1 MSDVTFKGIGDV
13 LKLLPTATVI
23 VYEVLNPIATNA
35 GDCGAAAG
43 YKVATGVLLGL
54 SAFFCAFSTFTDS
67 YVGADGKVKYGLVTP
82 RGLLPFNDGGGD
94 GEEGLLQV
102 PAGVP
107 GLRARRLRRRRVRG
121 GLPAGRRQHR
131 GVLLPVAQG
140 PAEEGGHGAPRRRR
154 RRRQRRLR
162 RLPLHAPRDRV
173 PAVQAR
179 GERARRVAVG
189 RGADESRGRELQW
202 FRVMLFV
209 SIIRQYVPLC
219 IRHTCISVR
228 MRDVFPRLLSSSDL
242 TSPSKINHCDPEQG
256 SQLHLV
262 RLNTF
267 KLCMDI
273 LFYLYLLH

>member
-162 RLPLHAPRDRV
+162 PLPLHAPRDRV

-179 GERARRVAVG
+179 GERARRVAVA
-189 RGADESRGRELQW
+189 RGADESRGRELHW
-202 FRVMLFV
+202 FRAKLFV
-209 SIIRQYVPLC
+209 SINTYLCAYVM
-219 IRHTCISVR
+219 RVSVY
-228 MRDVFPRLLSSSDL
+228 VCVTFSHACFHRL
-242 TSPSKINHCDPEQG
+242 T
-256 SQLHLV
+256 
-262 RLNTF
+262 
-267 KLCMDI
+267 
-273 LFYLYLLH
+273 